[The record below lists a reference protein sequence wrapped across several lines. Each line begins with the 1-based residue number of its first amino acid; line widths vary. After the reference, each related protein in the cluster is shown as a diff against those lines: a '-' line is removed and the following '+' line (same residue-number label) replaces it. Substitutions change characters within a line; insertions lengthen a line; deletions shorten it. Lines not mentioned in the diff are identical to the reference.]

1 MKRMK
6 KLTFGTLSLVGLF
19 TAAALAWFVLGTVSG
34 TGTTKAGKAAPT
46 NVNIKTTIPEG
57 VSPTASEPIT
67 MEVENNVPGA
77 VEIGITKL
85 AFTIKDSNEAACPVS
100 NLSIKSVSKS
110 SYWEPILTAGGT
122 ITPTIMVKA
131 GEVTKEIG
139 TGDDATLFMA
149 ATAPTGCESVT
160 VTVTVVA
167 THT

>member
-1 MKRMK
+1 MK
-6 KLTFGTLSLVGLF
+6 KLTVATLSLVGLF
-19 TAAALAWFVLGTVSG
+19 TAAALAWFVLGNVEG
-34 TGTTKAGKAAPT
+34 TGTTKAGKATPT

-57 VSPTASEPIT
+57 VSPTAPEPIT

-85 AFTIKDSNEAACPVS
+85 AFTIKDSEEVGCPVS
-100 NLSIKSVSKS
+100 NLSIKSKSAS
-110 SYWEPILTAGGT
+110 SYWEPILKTGGT
-122 ITPTIMVKA
+122 IAPTIKVAA

-139 TGDDATLFMA
+139 TGDDATLYMA

-160 VTVTVVA
+160 VTVKVVA